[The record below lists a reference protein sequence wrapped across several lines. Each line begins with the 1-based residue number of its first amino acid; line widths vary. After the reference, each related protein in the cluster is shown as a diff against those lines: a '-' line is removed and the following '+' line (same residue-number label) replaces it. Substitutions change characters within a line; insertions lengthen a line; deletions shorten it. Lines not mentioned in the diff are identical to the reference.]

1 MSRTPNRL
9 ATLAAALGGAALV
22 LAATDGRRVFTAEG
36 ARRLDIARR
45 PRAVPVARL
54 EDAAG
59 REWSSAE
66 LRGRTAL
73 VDFVYTQCGTLC
85 PRLSSRF
92 AELQER
98 IRERQL
104 GERVQLLSVSFD
116 PERDTPARLEEY
128 ARHFAAE
135 PGLWGFARM
144 RDADALRDWL
154 AVFGIVV
161 IPDDRG
167 GFEHNAA
174 IHVVDPQGRLVGVF
188 DLEEVEPALRA
199 AAEQGS

>member
-1 MSRTPNRL
+1 MSQAPNRI
-9 ATLAAALGGAALV
+9 ATLAASLAGAASV
-22 LAATDGRRVFTAEG
+22 LFATHGLRVFTAEG
-36 ARRLDIARR
+36 ARRLDIAQR
-45 PRAVPVARL
+45 PRAVPVALL

-73 VDFVYTQCGTLC
+73 VDFVYTRCGTLC
-85 PRLSSRF
+85 PRLSTRF
-92 AELQER
+92 AELQDR
-98 IRERQL
+98 IRERGL
-104 GERVQLLSVSFD
+104 GERVKLLSVSFD
-116 PERDTPARLEEY
+116 PERDTPERLEEY

-161 IPDDRG
+161 IPDAGG

-174 IHVVDPQGRLVGVF
+174 IHVVDPRGRLVGVF
-188 DLEEVEPALRA
+188 DLDEVEAALGS